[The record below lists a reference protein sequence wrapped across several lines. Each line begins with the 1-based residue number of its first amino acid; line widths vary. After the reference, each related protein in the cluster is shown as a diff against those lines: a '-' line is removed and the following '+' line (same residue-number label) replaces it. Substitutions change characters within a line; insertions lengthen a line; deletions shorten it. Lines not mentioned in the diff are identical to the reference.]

1 MEPRK
6 RTASQRATGSKT
18 ETSDSKQEEEP
29 LRVVLKLPVS
39 SKRLKGSSVFS
50 DCLQLETPEY
60 VLEML
65 LMINDATYPQM
76 IEDWDK
82 EMTQLKKLWNKYS
95 DNVAIGSVLL
105 KLLSRLLPLVTS
117 SLSRDTR
124 AFLLSLLNNS

>member
-1 MEPRK
+1 MESRK
-6 RTASQRATGSKT
+6 RAASQRATGSKT
-18 ETSDSKQEEEP
+18 ETLDSKQEDEP

-39 SKRLKGSSVFS
+39 SKRLKASSVFS

-60 VLEML
+60 VLETL
-65 LMINDATYPQM
+65 LMISDAMHPQL

-82 EMTQLKKLWNKYS
+82 GMAQFKKLWNKYS
-95 DNVAIGSVLL
+95 DNFSIGSVLL

-117 SLSRDTR
+117 SLSRDTQ